1 MSNNKKNPNR
11 VRGGHKAYRT
21 RLAHERDKYL
31 VNSVAS
37 LIPGY
42 GVTSNF
48 INAAQTQRKFKN
60 TTKRKKVTK
69 RKFK

>member
-1 MSNNKKNPNR
+1 MSDHKKNPNR
-11 VRGGHKAYRT
+11 VRGGQKAYRT
-21 RLAHERDKYL
+21 RLAHKRDKYL
-31 VNSVAS
+31 FDSAAS

-42 GVTSNF
+42 GVTTNAIS
-48 INAAQTQRKFKN
+48 AAQTERKFKK